1 MINNL
6 EKSDNLDNLDNQDNL
21 DKPDKINN
29 LDKQYDI
36 SKKLKKYYKSFLLG
50 KQHFENNKETACD
63 YFKKSLILLDELKK
77 TNKYNDLVKETE
89 TECKQYLTKSI
100 EYYLDSEIQLKN
112 NINYNELLKSIEQG
126 DVNII
131 KNYNYN
137 EIDWIKLI
145 DNQTLLHHAVKYGDT
160 GFLKNAFKI
169 GALID
174 TPNGYGHT
182 LLEYACLQEDPNIIS
197 FLINN
202 GANMQKHLYFREGKF
217 KYLNL
222 TSSMDNAIIIKHIM
236 LSNNLNINMNISNK
250 INSFSKYFELEHLIG
265 INDYTYSDLFH
276 GLTLLLTSFDETSAN
291 TYLNIID
298 EELSYNLKNKLGCP
312 KSKLDILLIN
322 LVPFINYKFS
332 ITSEWVLSMEIK
344 YIILKLINNKNIRIK
359 NELVDIIWDT
369 YIKSNIVSKDFIG
382 TLISQWIIK
391 IKV

>member
-6 EKSDNLDNLDNQDNL
+6 ENQNKINNSDNLSKQD
-21 DKPDKINN
+21 DV
-29 LDKQYDI
+29 

-50 KQHFENNKETACD
+50 KQHFENNKETACS

-77 TNKYNDLVKETE
+77 SDKYNDLVKETE

-100 EYYLDSEIQLKN
+100 EYYLDSEISVKN
-112 NINYNELLKSIEQG
+112 NINYTELLNSIEQG
-126 DVNII
+126 DVDII
-131 KNYNYN
+131 KKYNYN
-137 EIDWIKLI
+137 DIDWIKLI

-160 GFLKNAFKI
+160 GFLKNAFKL

-174 TPNGYGHT
+174 TPNGHGHT

-222 TSSMDNAIIIKHIM
+222 TSSIDNAIIIKHIISSDSLDINM
-236 LSNNLNINMNISNK
+236 SISNRINNL
-250 INSFSKYFELEHLIG
+250 SKYFELENLIG
-265 INDYTYSDLFH
+265 INDFTFADLFH
-276 GLTLLLTSFDETSAN
+276 GLTLLLTGFEVTSAN
-291 TYLNIID
+291 TYLNIIE
-298 EELSYNLKNKLGCP
+298 EELSYSLKNKLGCP

-322 LVPFINYKFS
+322 LAPFINYKFN

-344 YIILKLINNKNIRIK
+344 YIILKLINYKNVKIK

-369 YIKSNIVSKDFIG
+369 YIKSNLVSKDFIG

>member
-6 EKSDNLDNLDNQDNL
+6 EKINDN
-21 DKPDKINN
+21 
-29 LDKQYDI
+29 I

-50 KQHFENNKETACD
+50 KQHFENNKEASCN
-63 YFKKSLILLDELKK
+63 YFKKSMIILDELKN
-77 TNKYNDLVKETE
+77 TDKYNDLVKETE
-89 TECKQYLTKSI
+89 LECKQYLTKSI
-100 EYYLDSEIQLKN
+100 EYYLDSEIPIKN

-126 DVNII
+126 DINII
-131 KNYNYN
+131 KKYNYN
-137 EIDWIKLI
+137 EIEWIKLI
-145 DNQTLLHHAVKYGDT
+145 NNQTLLHHAVKYGDT
-160 GFLKNAFKI
+160 SFLKHAFKQ

-182 LLEYACLQEDPNIIS
+182 LLEYACLQEDPNVIN
-197 FLINN
+197 FLIDN
-202 GANMQKHLYFREGKF
+202 GANMQKHLHFRAGKY

-222 TSSMDNAIIIKHIM
+222 LASIDNAIIIKHIM
-236 LSNNLNINMNISNK
+236 SSNNLDIDINISNK
-250 INSFSKYFELEHLIG
+250 INSFSQYFELENLIG

-276 GLTLLLTSFDETSAN
+276 GLTLLLSTFDKTSAN
-291 TYLNIID
+291 TYLNIIE

-312 KSKLDILLIN
+312 KSKIDILLIN
-322 LVPFINYKFS
+322 LVPFINYKFNIS
-332 ITSEWVLSMEIK
+332 SEWVLSMEIK
-344 YIILKLINNKNIRIK
+344 YIILKLINIKNIKIK

>member
-6 EKSDNLDNLDNQDNL
+6 ENQNKINNSDNLYKQD
-21 DKPDKINN
+21 DV
-29 LDKQYDI
+29 

-50 KQHFENNKETACD
+50 KQHFENNKETACS

-77 TNKYNDLVKETE
+77 SDKYNDLVKETE
-89 TECKQYLTKSI
+89 IECKQYLTKSI
-100 EYYLDSEIQLKN
+100 EYYLDSEISVKN
-112 NINYNELLKSIEQG
+112 NINYTELLNSIEQG
-126 DVNII
+126 DVDII
-131 KNYNYN
+131 KKYNYN
-137 EIDWIKLI
+137 DIDWIKLI

-160 GFLKNAFKI
+160 GFLKNAFKL

-174 TPNGYGHT
+174 TPNGHGHT

-222 TSSMDNAIIIKHIM
+222 TSSIDNAIIIKHIISSDSLDINM
-236 LSNNLNINMNISNK
+236 SISNRINNL
-250 INSFSKYFELEHLIG
+250 SKYFELENLIG
-265 INDYTYSDLFH
+265 INDFTFADLFH
-276 GLTLLLTSFDETSAN
+276 GLTLLLTGFEVTSAN
-291 TYLNIID
+291 TYLNIIE
-298 EELSYNLKNKLGCP
+298 EELSYSLKNKLGCP

-322 LVPFINYKFS
+322 LAPFINYKFN

-344 YIILKLINNKNIRIK
+344 YIILKLINNKNVKIK

-369 YIKSNIVSKDFIG
+369 YIKSNLVSKDFIG